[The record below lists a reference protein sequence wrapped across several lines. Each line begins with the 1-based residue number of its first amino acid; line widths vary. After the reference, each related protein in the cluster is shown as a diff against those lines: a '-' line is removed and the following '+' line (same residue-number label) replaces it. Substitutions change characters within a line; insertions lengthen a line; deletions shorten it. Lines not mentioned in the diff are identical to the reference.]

1 MSTAIQRFSP
11 REAYA
16 EYIRGGG
23 VIVDV
28 RDREEVASK
37 SLGIKQMVA
46 IPLNELGEHLGEIPA
61 NQTIMLVSRI
71 GKKGR
76 EAAYFL
82 AEHGFSKLALIE
94 GGLTAWE
101 NEGLPVK
108 QSA

>member
-1 MSTAIQRFSP
+1 MTTAIQRFTP

-37 SLGIKQMVA
+37 SLGIKQLVA
-46 IPLNELGEHLGEIPA
+46 VPFSELKERLAEIPA
-61 NQTIMLVSRI
+61 NQTVMLVSRI
-71 GKKGR
+71 GIKGR

-82 AEHGFSKLALIE
+82 AEQGFSKLALVE

-101 NEGLPVK
+101 SEGLPVNH
-108 QSA
+108 SA